1 MWVALCALACV
12 QALDLRKVRGALV
25 AHARNASN
33 GTNGT
38 VPIVLRDGRVVRL
51 SRENVTCFAPST
63 NVGFFGT
70 VSACAEAISAN
81 ASYWGH
87 RGLLFSYGK
96 GEPGSPFAGAC
107 LFSSTS
113 SETCPEGLSGT
124 SEYNWYAIDTLLE
137 ETGCKAVHLVRANA
151 SCGSSETILPPYGN
165 LTSCGMAVAA
175 AGGTYFTYGQI
186 GTTGEGLCRIVHTSS
201 ASCPEGLV
209 NDDLVG
215 FYSVL
220 SDESKPALWI
230 SQGRTSPAAGKFVE
244 LIRGGYTCNSS
255 DAIIGT
261 YSTLR
266 ECAELVAM
274 AGGKFLDY
282 SRTGV
287 CRLELA
293 NFSNCTEG
301 WIVQPDT
308 GFYGIGAIP
317 LTTDFANMSMP
328 PCLQPLVKGAEAVRT
343 KVTIGN
349 FDFSRTE
356 EAGLLA
362 SVEEQVVGVLARA
375 AGTPEANIR
384 AVEVGAG
391 SVIVNADVM
400 NGDALMTGT
409 STTAGA
415 ITNAV
420 EGIVNIAK
428 GKSEAAKPVV
438 VSVAV
443 ETTADFS
450 TEPNVVV
457 PGVGA
462 SLMREPMTTRRD
474 LGKEALD
481 LAKATHARIMD
492 IRAGLL
498 RASKAHAAALK
509 PQDAMDITG
518 TRKLAKKEVYE
529 WGGPLAPYVPMQ
541 PASTDPSNFQI
552 V

>member
-25 AHARNASN
+25 AHARNA
-33 GTNGT
+33 TNGT

-51 SRENVTCFAPST
+51 SRENTSCFAPST

-70 VSACAEAISAN
+70 VDACAEAVAAN

-87 RGLLFSYGK
+87 HGLLFSYGK
-96 GEPGSPFAGAC
+96 GEPGTPFAGSC
-107 LFSSTS
+107 LMSSTV
-113 SETCPEGLSGT
+113 SETCPEGFSGT
-124 SEYNWYAIDTLLE
+124 ADYNWYAIDTLLE
-137 ETGCKAVHLVRANA
+137 ESGCTAIHLVRANA
-151 SCGSSETILPPYGN
+151 SCGGTETILPSFGN
-165 LTSCGMAVAA
+165 ITSCGMAVAA
-175 AGGTYFTYGQI
+175 QGGKYFTFGQI
-186 GTTGEGLCRIVHTSS
+186 GTTGEGLCKIVHTTS
-201 ASCPEGLV
+201 ASCPEGLA
-209 NDDLVG
+209 NDELVG
-215 FYSVL
+215 FYSIV

-230 SQGRTSPAAGKFVE
+230 SQGRTSAASGKFVE
-244 LIRGGYTCNSS
+244 LIRGGYTCNST

-266 ECAELVAM
+266 QCAEYVAM

-308 GFYGIGAIP
+308 GFYGIGSIP
-317 LTTDFANMSMP
+317 LGTDFANMTMP
-328 PCLQPLVKGAEAVRT
+328 PCLQPLQKGPEAVRT
-343 KVTIGN
+343 KVTIRN
-349 FDFSRTE
+349 LDFSRTE

-362 SVEEQVVGVLARA
+362 PVEEQVVTELAKA
-375 AGTPEANIR
+375 AGTPEANVRGI
-384 AVEVGAG
+384 AVGAG
-391 SVIVNADVM
+391 SVIVTADVM
-400 NGDALMTGT
+400 NGDTLMSGT
-409 STTAGA
+409 AATAGA
-415 ITNAV
+415 ITTAV

-428 GKSEAAKPVV
+428 GKSEAAKPVA

-450 TEPNVVV
+450 TEPNVIV

-462 SLMREPMTTRRD
+462 SLMREPQTTRRD

-481 LAKATHARIMD
+481 LAEATHARVMD
-492 IRAGLL
+492 IRAGIL
-498 RASKAHAAALK
+498 RAAKAHAAALK
-509 PQDAMDITG
+509 PKEAMDLTG
-518 TRKLAKKEVYE
+518 TRKLAAKEAYL
-529 WGGPLAPYVPMQ
+529 WKGPLAPYVPVE

>member
-1 MWVALCALACV
+1 
-12 QALDLRKVRGALV
+12 
-25 AHARNASN
+25 
-33 GTNGT
+33 
-38 VPIVLRDGRVVRL
+38 
-51 SRENVTCFAPST
+51 
-63 NVGFFGT
+63 
-70 VSACAEAISAN
+70 
-81 ASYWGH
+81 
-87 RGLLFSYGK
+87 
-96 GEPGSPFAGAC
+96 
-107 LFSSTS
+107 
-113 SETCPEGLSGT
+113 
-124 SEYNWYAIDTLLE
+124 
-137 ETGCKAVHLVRANA
+137 
-151 SCGSSETILPPYGN
+151 
-165 LTSCGMAVAA
+165 VAA
-175 AGGTYFTYGQI
+175 AGGKYFTYGQI
-186 GTTGEGLCRIVHTSS
+186 GTMGEGMCRLVHTSS
-201 ASCPEGLV
+201 ASCPEGGLV
-209 NDDLVG
+209 KDELVG
-215 FYSVL
+215 FYSIL

-230 SQGRTSPAAGKFVE
+230 SQGRTSPASGKFVE
-244 LIRGGYTCNSS
+244 LIRGGYTCNST

-328 PCLQPLVKGAEAVRT
+328 PCLQPLVKGPESVRT

-349 FDFSRTE
+349 LDFSRTE

-362 SVEEQVVGVLARA
+362 PVEEQVVAELARA

-409 STTAGA
+409 GTTASA

-428 GKSEAAKPVV
+428 GKSEAGKPVA
-438 VSVAV
+438 VSVVV

-481 LAKATHARIMD
+481 LAKATQARVMD

-498 RASKAHAAALK
+498 RAAKAHAAALK

-518 TRKLAKKEVYE
+518 TRKLVKKEAYE
-529 WGGPLAPYVPMQ
+529 WGGPLAPYVPME